1 MVMKINIF
9 LMVWLIIVAIHVL
22 YDFNQGEHVA
32 TMKQKDWWKEHY
44 PAKLYRH
51 DYIIVLILHGLLWSV
66 LVTIPIFVCRYYYH
80 REICNGFILFFI
92 IFNAMLHTLVDHA
105 KANIKCINL
114 LQDQLLH
121 LIQLLG
127 LATMI
132 F

>member
-66 LVTIPIFVCRYYYH
+66 
-80 REICNGFILFFI
+80 CNGFILFFI